1 MQLEMELKAKQM
13 KRVPSGQK
21 MTCNKKFLPIKMSF
35 SFFYI
40 NQFLRNKLK
49 RH

>member
-35 SFFYI
+35 SFFLSQAI
-40 NQFLRNKLK
+40 LK
-49 RH
+49 K